1 MVAKMN
7 FLKLFSKSTIF
18 QKLKD
23 LFLSDRKGNYKEVID
38 DLIDQQDISDKKIDE
53 KTKKFLVMSLISMIS
68 V

>member
-38 DLIDQQDISDKKIDE
+38 DLIESEEGTFTDQLPEAAVINETND
-53 KTKKFLVMSLISMIS
+53 
-68 V
+68 